1 MKRMG
6 LPAKKGKKAYT
17 YAQYLSWPDEERW
30 ELIDGVAYDMSAAP
44 NRRHQE
50 IVMAISSEIFQ
61 FLKDKPCRVYAAPF
75 DVRLA
80 EGEDRKDDEIY
91 NVVQP
96 DISVFCRD
104 DVLDERGGKGAPDL
118 VIEVLSPRT
127 SVKDQR
133 EKLELYERFGVKEYW
148 IVDPQNHMVT
158 VQLVDSGEYDKPVV
172 YGPQDTIKCAIL
184 EGFSLD
190 LGDILGS
197 P

>member
-1 MKRMG
+1 
-6 LPAKKGKKAYT
+6 
-17 YAQYLSWPDEERW
+17 
-30 ELIDGVAYDMSAAP
+30 
-44 NRRHQE
+44 
-50 IVMAISSEIFQ
+50 
-61 FLKDKPCRVYAAPF
+61 
-75 DVRLA
+75 VRLA